1 MILVLNH
8 FIFEKSSSL
17 QMVLKFFYVWEDRLL
32 IIMSS
37 SRMTPNSK
45 VPQKNL
51 FLDGFKTL
59 DIIAKNSPLKV
70 VFDLANAEKQ
80 WDY

>member
-1 MILVLNH
+1 
-8 FIFEKSSSL
+8 
-17 QMVLKFFYVWEDRLL
+17 
-32 IIMSS
+32 MSS

-80 WDY
+80 QDY